1 MDLPGGLIECV
12 VILPSDLQAF
22 PSDLQARSDIASLET
37 YDSGRVER
45 LPMIDT
51 KERNKLLKLARKLRQ
66 NAEINRSHASDLR
79 FSARNKRKQAE
90 DIGLQL
96 FPWSERAFH
105 NDKDRATHSRL
116 EEEALNLKDPL
127 ILYMKNIL

>member
-1 MDLPGGLIECV
+1 
-12 VILPSDLQAF
+12 
-22 PSDLQARSDIASLET
+22 
-37 YDSGRVER
+37 
-45 LPMIDT
+45 MIDT
-51 KERNKLLKLARKLRQ
+51 KERNKLLKMARKLRQ

-116 EEEALNLKDPL
+116 EEEALNLDL
-127 ILYMKNIL
+127 EADAEIANAEEMEAAAEEAMMRAARGG